1 MVILEGVIYQSVS
14 KCCGA
19 ICSIAKIQQHRPI
32 RLSGIVLKLL

>member
-19 ICSIAKIQQHRPI
+19 ICSIAKIHIAQPD
-32 RLSGIVLKLL
+32 